1 MSCIS
6 RNPRV
11 NMLINLGYMYTAIDR
26 IVMTK
31 IHFGKIKK
39 GYDGQWTILKCTKTS
54 NPIS

>member
-39 GYDGQWTILKCTKTS
+39 GYDGKWTILKCTKTS